1 MTTAQAL
8 LAFLVA
14 ATLLTLAPGP
24 DSALILR
31 SAAVKGARAAW
42 AAAAG
47 ISVGCLMWGAAV
59 SAGLGALLAASPQ
72 AFTALKWAGAA
83 YLVWLGLGLLL
94 RPRHSPAAITAA
106 PGAAGSEAFRQGL
119 LTNALNPK
127 IGVFYVTFL
136 PQFIP
141 AGASVAAFSFVLAA
155 IHVALSLVWFAVLIV
170 ATAKVSRA
178 LSRPAT
184 IAALDRLTGA
194 VFVGFGV
201 KLALTRL

>member
-31 SAAVKGARAAW
+31 SAAVRGARDAW

-94 RPRHSPAAITAA
+94 KPRQSPAVASAVS
-106 PGAAGSEAFRQGL
+106 GATSGEAFRQGL
-119 LTNALNPK
+119 FTNALNPK

>member
-31 SAAVKGARAAW
+31 TAAVKGARDAW

-47 ISVGCLMWGAAV
+47 ISIGCLMWGAAV
-59 SAGLGALLAASPQ
+59 SAGLGALLTASPQ

-94 RPRHSPAAITAA
+94 KPRHAQGTVATI
-106 PGAAGSEAFRQGL
+106 PGASAAQAFRQGL
-119 LTNALNPK
+119 FTNALNPK
-127 IGVFYVTFL
+127 IGAFYLTFL

-141 AGASVAAFSFVLAA
+141 AGASVAAFAFVLAA
-155 IHVALSLVWFAVLIV
+155 IHVALSLLWFAVLVV

-178 LSRPAT
+178 LARPAAV
-184 IAALDRLTGA
+184 AALDRLTGA

>member
-31 SAAVKGARAAW
+31 TAAVKGARDAW

-47 ISVGCLMWGAAV
+47 ISIGCLMWGAAV

-83 YLVWLGLGLLL
+83 YLVWLGLGLVVK
-94 RPRHSPAAITAA
+94 PRHAQGTVATL
-106 PGAAGSEAFRQGL
+106 PGASAAQAFRQGL
-119 LTNALNPK
+119 FTNALNPK
-127 IGVFYVTFL
+127 IGVFYITFL

-155 IHVALSLVWFAVLIV
+155 IHVALSLVWFAVLVV

-178 LSRPAT
+178 LARPGTVAW
-184 IAALDRLTGA
+184 LDRLTGA

>member
-1 MTTAQAL
+1 MTTVQAL
-8 LAFLVA
+8 FAFLVA
-14 ATLLTLAPGP
+14 ASLLTLAPGP
-24 DSALILR
+24 DSALIMR
-31 SAAVKGARAAW
+31 SAAVKGARDAW

-47 ISVGCLMWGAAV
+47 ISAGCLLWGAAV

-94 RPRHSPAAITAA
+94 KPRQAQAAAA
-106 PGAAGSEAFRQGL
+106 LPGAGSGQAFRQGL
-119 LTNALNPK
+119 FTNALNPK
-127 IGVFYVTFL
+127 IGVFYITFL

-141 AGASVAAFSFVLAA
+141 AGASVALFAFVLAA
-155 IHVALSLVWFAVLIV
+155 IHVALSLAWFAVLIV

-178 LSRPAT
+178 LSHPAT
-184 IAALDRLTGA
+184 ITALDRLTGV